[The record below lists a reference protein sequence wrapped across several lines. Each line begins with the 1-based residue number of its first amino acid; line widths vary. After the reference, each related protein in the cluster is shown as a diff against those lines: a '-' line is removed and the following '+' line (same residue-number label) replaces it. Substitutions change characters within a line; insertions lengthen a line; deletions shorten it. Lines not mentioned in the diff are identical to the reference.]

1 MPLGRGLETD
11 LPQLGFF
18 SMPGALLMPLLRFEI
33 FSKLFIVKH
42 EKVVATVGIMQ
53 LSQPPLK
60 QK

>member
-1 MPLGRGLETD
+1 MPLGRGLERD
-11 LPQLGFF
+11 LAQLGFF
-18 SMPGALLMPLLRFEI
+18 SRPGALLKPILRFEI